1 MKEDKRL
8 INLDNFEDGQYG
20 EDDNMYTDEDNAFLE
35 ELVTQAMKKKR
46 RPEDDDET
54 EYYSIGSQG
63 GEIDPELVKQAVYSQ
78 IDFVLPEHIWDE
90 IDTAFGECWNNEIGI
105 GGWIYENQIETY
117 IYEHLKK
124 MKILFE
130 YEKIEVI
137 TEIIFK
143 HFNDIGAYMDE

>member
-20 EDDNMYTDEDNAFLE
+20 EDDSMYTDEDNAFLE
-35 ELVTQAMKKKR
+35 EAMLKAMNGEYM
-46 RPEDDDET
+46 PEDDDET
-54 EYYSIGSQG
+54 EFYRIGSQG
-63 GEIDPELVKQAVYSQ
+63 GGIDPELVKQAVYSQ

-105 GGWIYENQIETY
+105 GGWIHENQIETY
-117 IYEHLKK
+117 IYDHLKK